1 VSEAVPTPTVT
12 LMAAVARNGVIGDG
26 PRLPWRLSE
35 DLQFLRRTTLGH
47 TVVMGR
53 KTWDSLPARFRPL
66 PDRRNIVVT
75 RDSTWSAAGAEAAGS
90 LDAALA
96 LASDGAHAGKADE
109 VFVLGGAQLYA
120 LALPL
125 AQRLLL
131 TEIDHAFDGDTRFP
145 DWNRQDFAEEWRS
158 HHDSGQGWSY
168 ERALYQRRTAR

>member
-1 VSEAVPTPTVT
+1 VSDADKNPPVVT

-26 PRLPWRLSE
+26 QRLPWRLSE
-35 DLQFLRRTTLGH
+35 DLKFLKQTTRGH

-53 KTWDSLPARFRPL
+53 KTWDSLPPRFRPL

-75 RDSTWSAAGAEAAGS
+75 RDPAWSAAGAEAAGS

-96 LASDGAHAGKADE
+96 LAGDADE

-120 LALPL
+120 LALPR

-131 TEIDHAFDGDTRFP
+131 TEIDQAFDGDTRFP
-145 DWNRQDFAEEWRS
+145 DWNRQDFTEVWRS
-158 HHDSGQGWSY
+158 HHDSGDGWTY
-168 ERALYQRRTAR
+168 QRALYQRRAAR